1 MTLFGNNLQS
11 QITDDVVLSMFPQ
24 TYSSCSSRGFLVT
37 RPRQWQDLL
46 CAEGPLQLRLV
57 HPPAR
62 LRHSRRLRLGR
73 FGSCR
78 QKEAGLLGGR
88 AEGAD
93 SGNLGSPDNIANVLD
108 ANRVPTNHVT
118 VGRCISCLRDAF
130 AFYEAKR
137 YDIKGK
143 RYLSTQAK
151 HYVCD
156 SGMRYAVLGARNMD
170 WGRMYENAVFL
181 ELMRRGYET
190 YVGKLYQ
197 KGSTSSRRGGRS
209 SSTSKFLSPRPT
221 KHDVVVPGGTRLE
234 TAPKT
239 GCNWNDGT
247 AEPALSSRNEGR
259 ICLAVFRLEQ

>member
-11 QITDDVVLSMFPQ
+11 QITDDVVLSMFSQ

-156 SGMRYAVLGARNMD
+156 SGMRYAVLG
-170 WGRMYENAVFL
+170 GRATWTGAACT
-181 ELMRRGYET
+181 RT
-190 YVGKLYQ
+190 P
-197 KGSTSSRRGGRS
+197 SSWS
-209 SSTSKFLSPRPT
+209 
-221 KHDVVVPGGTRLE
+221 
-234 TAPKT
+234 
-239 GCNWNDGT
+239 
-247 AEPALSSRNEGR
+247 
-259 ICLAVFRLEQ
+259 

>member
-1 MTLFGNNLQS
+1 MARSIVRGRTAS
-11 QITDDVVLSMFPQ
+11 A
-24 TYSSCSSRGFLVT
+24 SSCASACPTSSLAKTSTGPFRKLPPKRSWTSRRSSRRCGFRQPRLARQHRQ
-37 RPRQWQDLL
+37 RPRCQQ
-46 CAEGPLQLRLV
+46 GSHQP
-57 HPPAR
+57 
-62 LRHSRRLRLGR
+62 RHRW
-73 FGSCR
+73 
-78 QKEAGLLGGR
+78 
-88 AEGAD
+88 
-93 SGNLGSPDNIANVLD
+93 
-108 ANRVPTNHVT
+108 
-118 VGRCISCLRDAF
+118 RCISCLRDAF
-130 AFYEAKR
+130 AFYEAKH

-156 SGMRYAVLGARNMD
+156 SGMRYAVLGTRNMD

-209 SSTSKFLSPRPT
+209 SSTSKFLFLRPT

-247 AEPALSSRNEGR
+247 AEPALSSGNEGR
-259 ICLAVFRLEQ
+259 ICLAGFRLEQ